1 MIRKMFSL
9 LVLSVIIIALS
20 SCENCIEG
28 KGEIVSEVR
37 DLEDF
42 SQIKINV
49 PADVLI
55 HIGEFPKASIQTHE
69 NIIGKI
75 KTRIKGKTLIIEANP
90 CINNL
95 EKLRIDLVIKELN
108 GISLNGS
115 GTVKTKTQIKT
126 NDFKAEVN
134 GSGNLSI
141 DLFANSVKANI
152 NGSGNMIING
162 TTKDLDIR
170 INGSGDFKGLGLQ
183 AYETS
188 VEVNGSGNAKINT
201 KNRLD
206 VEIKG
211 SGTITYKGDP
221 KIKSDIIGSG
231 ELKKI
236 E

>member
-1 MIRKMFSL
+1 MF
-9 LVLSVIIIALS
+9 S
-20 SCENCIEG
+20 SCEQCIEG

-69 NIIGKI
+69 NLIGKI

-95 EKLRIDLVIKELN
+95 DKLRIDLVVKELN

-115 GTVKTKTQIKT
+115 GSVKTKTQIKT
-126 NDFKAEVN
+126 GDFKAEVN
-134 GSGNLSI
+134 GSGNLSV
-141 DLFANSVKANI
+141 DLFSNSVKAKI
-152 NGSGNMIING
+152 NGSGNMIVNG

-170 INGSGDFKGLGLQ
+170 INGSGDFKGLGLL

-201 KNRLD
+201 KNSLD